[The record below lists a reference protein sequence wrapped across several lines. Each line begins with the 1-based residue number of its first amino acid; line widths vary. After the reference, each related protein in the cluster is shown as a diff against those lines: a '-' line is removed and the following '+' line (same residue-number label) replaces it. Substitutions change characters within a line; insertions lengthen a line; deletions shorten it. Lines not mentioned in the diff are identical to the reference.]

1 MIAHIANRYPQFN
14 CRNISFRLTSIKKVV
29 YTEDMQ
35 CLSMWKE
42 PDEKSMDAPLD
53 MKKLMRKSIYWNS
66 EGRLHNSPFLTVIQ
80 YSTIV
85 LLLTLFVTLL
95 GASYIDSFISND
107 TLSSILGI
115 ILAISIFGGSIWYF
129 YKWGWNS
136 YREAWYHFDEKD
148 EIFSVIRNSSAGWES
163 IEIPY
168 EEVHE
173 IDYIEGIDG
182 KAIIKSGPFEFETN
196 RDSEKRASSVIEIW
210 DKIARI
216 DTHMKNWPIEMAC
229 QECQR
234 QFGHNIGTAI
244 CPFCKIAL
252 IDKKAKGRFD
262 PITQH
267 DDDLDRI

>member
-1 MIAHIANRYPQFN
+1 
-14 CRNISFRLTSIKKVV
+14 
-29 YTEDMQ
+29 
-35 CLSMWKE
+35 MWKE
-42 PDEKSMDAPLD
+42 PDEKSIDAPLD

-66 EGRLHNSPFLTVIQ
+66 EGKLYKSPFITIAQHVIVVFLF
-80 YSTIV
+80 SLIV
-85 LLLTLFVTLL
+85 TLF
-95 GASYIDSFISND
+95 GASYIDSLISNNLAS
-107 TLSSILGI
+107 TTVEI
-115 ILAISIFGGSIWYF
+115 IFAIGIFGVSFWYF
-129 YKWGWNS
+129 ITWGWKS
-136 YREAWYHFDEKD
+136 YREAWYHFDDKD
-148 EIFSVIRNSSAGWES
+148 EIFTVIKKSKAGWES

-168 EEVHE
+168 EDVYE

-196 RDSEKRASSVIEIW
+196 RDSEKRATSVIDIW

-216 DTHMKNWPIEMAC
+216 DSQMKNWRIEMSC
-229 QECQR
+229 QQCQR

-262 PITQH
+262 PATQH